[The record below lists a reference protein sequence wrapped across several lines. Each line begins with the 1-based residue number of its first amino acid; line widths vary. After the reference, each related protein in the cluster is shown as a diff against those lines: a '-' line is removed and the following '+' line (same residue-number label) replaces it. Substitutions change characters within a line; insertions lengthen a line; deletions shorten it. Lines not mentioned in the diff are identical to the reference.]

1 MDEHQFIECLIH
13 YGLTRQEAIVY
24 HRLLTDGKQTGYEIA
39 KATGISRSNA
49 YSALAALT
57 EKGAAYILEENA
69 KKYIPVA
76 LEEFCEN
83 SIRRMQEEK
92 AWMLKNLPSSSVDER
107 IYLSCSYLYL
117 SEFQEELMKLEQQG
131 KKVVIIT
138 DGICPLENVQVY
150 TGDAKGKQI
159 GIITDS
165 KHVLTGE
172 YGKGS
177 MNTCLYSGKK
187 NFVML
192 YKNALANEIKLMT
205 LSKEKQ

>member
-24 HRLLTDGKQTGYEIA
+24 HRLLTDRKQTGYEIA

-92 AWMLKNLPSSSVDER
+92 AWMLENLPSSYVDEEGYITIEGESNISNKIHNLLDETEER
-107 IYLSCSYLYL
+107 VYLSCSYLYL
-117 SEFQEELMKLEQQG
+117 SEFQEELMKLEQQ
-131 KKVVIIT
+131 
-138 DGICPLENVQVY
+138 
-150 TGDAKGKQI
+150 AKR
-159 GIITDS
+159 
-165 KHVLTGE
+165 L
-172 YGKGS
+172 
-177 MNTCLYSGKK
+177 
-187 NFVML
+187 
-192 YKNALANEIKLMT
+192 
-205 LSKEKQ
+205 

>member
-1 MDEHQFIECLIH
+1 M
-13 YGLTRQEAIVY
+13 
-24 HRLLTDGKQTGYEIA
+24 KM
-39 KATGISRSNA
+39 
-49 YSALAALT
+49 
-57 EKGAAYILEENA
+57 EE
-69 KKYIPVA
+69 
-76 LEEFCEN
+76 
-83 SIRRMQEEK
+83 R
-92 AWMLKNLPSSSVDER
+92 ER
-107 IYLSCSYLYL
+107 IIRDEGV
-117 SEFQEELMKLEQQG
+117 EF
-131 KKVVIIT
+131 
-138 DGICPLENVQVY
+138 
-150 TGDAKGKQI
+150 GKQI